1 MDTFPKEPPFSP
13 LPKVSVKDLTLARGG
28 FLLKGDLLSQPVM
41 FLGGGTAGTKH
52 SLFFFVCLI
61 VELPVGQEWGFNK
74 SNINAQTKSLFL
86 WGLVAA
92 WCFENTS
99 FPHCHQL
106 GTRAVWLS
114 LASSPSPGHSPA
126 EERTKPFS
134 SRESGPVHV
143 SESKRHFLSHLSLC
157 LGFSKN
163 PRT

>member
-1 MDTFPKEPPFSP
+1 MYGAMCVYGQNKKDALWLIIQIYFLSFPPSSFFLREWYSR
-13 LPKVSVKDLTLARGG
+13 ARWKSLGLVYG
-28 FLLKGDLLSQPVM
+28 F
-41 FLGGGTAGTKH
+41 
-52 SLFFFVCLI
+52 
-61 VELPVGQEWGFNK
+61 W
-74 SNINAQTKSLFL
+74 NINAQTKSLFL

-163 PRT
+163 PRTWRLWDKCPGV